1 MQASLLSVLLIAAV
15 AAPTATIE
23 SEGQTREYQ
32 RHFDASNLDEVYIDF
47 PIGELRI
54 EGTGADRI
62 EVEVS
67 IECTGW
73 RARACRERA
82 DDVELESDRRDDRL
96 QLSFAGFSKWRN
108 RGMHINMTVRLP
120 APIDLA
126 VDMSIGELDLRELA
140 GNVTVDMSIGEVSL
154 RMRQADVGR
163 LSMDTGIGE
172 SSLVTPAGRS
182 ESAGLFTRELRWDQ
196 GEGEAQIR
204 IDLGIGEVGVRLS

>member
-1 MQASLLSVLLIAAV
+1 MQASLLSLMLIAAV
-15 AAPTATIE
+15 AAPPATPA
-23 SEGQTREYQ
+23 SSGQAREYA
-32 RHFDASNLDEVYIDF
+32 RSFDASNLDEVYIDF
-47 PIGELRI
+47 PIGELEI
-54 EGTGADRI
+54 EGTNADRI
-62 EVEVS
+62 EVDVR
-67 IECTGW
+67 IECDGW
-73 RARACRERA
+73 RARSCRDRA
-82 DDVELESDRRDDRL
+82 DDVELEFDRHEDRL

-126 VDMSIGELDLRELA
+126 VDMSIGELELRELA

-154 RMRQADVGR
+154 RMREADVGR

-172 SSLVTPAGRS
+172 SSLVTPTGRS

-196 GEGEAQIR
+196 GKGEAQIR